1 MQHTCIF
8 LGCQY
13 WGLEQWWFDSYL
25 IKRLNGTYVFSY
37 QMGLIYLNK
46 LRFNEEKAHHAF
58 FAS

>member
-25 IKRLNGTYVFSY
+25 IKRLNGTYVFFLPNGTHLSE
-37 QMGLIYLNK
+37 Q
-46 LRFNEEKAHHAF
+46 RFNEEKAHHAF